1 VGYYLVR
8 FLGYLAAAAAVGWVA
23 GRLFG
28 RLGTFIAAAALAVGV
43 VVLIRSTELSS
54 TEDDPFSVDGVVVVL
69 GLMLIGGCLAAGALG
84 DRQREQ
90 HRRGG

>member
-1 VGYYLVR
+1 VGFYLAV
-8 FLGYLAAAAAVGWVA
+8 FLGYLAAASAAGWVA

-28 RLGTFIAAAALAVGV
+28 RVGSVIVAAALAVGV

-69 GLMLIGGCLAAGALG
+69 GLLLIGGCLVAGALG
-84 DRQREQ
+84 DRQRER
-90 HRRGG
+90 HRDRQ